1 MFIHVEVSNNNKDLL
16 QLLPQ
21 LFWFLFVLFVLLFV
35 LRWEDGVLS
44 LDLELTDWLG

>member
-1 MFIHVEVSNNNKDLL
+1 MFIHVEVSNNNKDFL

-21 LFWFLFVLFVLLFV
+21 LFWFLFVLLFV

-44 LDLELTDWLG
+44 LDLELTDWLD